1 MDTQNIILRSFESED
16 QENNRQICGI
26 WIPESGK
33 FLLVVKSREF
43 WLCNPE
49 VSSRN
54 PQYPTNDWDL
64 EFMFH

>member
-49 VSSRN
+49 VTSRN
-54 PQYPTNDWDL
+54 P
-64 EFMFH
+64 